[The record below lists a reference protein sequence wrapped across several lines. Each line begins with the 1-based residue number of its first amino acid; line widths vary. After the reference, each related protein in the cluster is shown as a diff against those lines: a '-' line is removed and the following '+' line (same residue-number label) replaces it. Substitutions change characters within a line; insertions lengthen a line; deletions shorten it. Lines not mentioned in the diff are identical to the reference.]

1 MAHEDIAL
9 ESTLKATYI
18 SAHPLLPD
26 TEVTLRYSDVKSVQ
40 TDISGLWQNPA

>member
-9 ESTLKATYI
+9 EITLKTAYI
-18 SAHPLLPD
+18 SAHPLIPD

-40 TDISGLWQNPA
+40 TDISGLWLSPA